1 MERTPLS
8 ADESDK
14 SIDLKGEVDLD
25 LKDELAKEQERRKV
39 LEDKLDNL
47 REVVSLEKEKAR
59 DLQSQLVENHKKIRM
74 LNTGAESLDKILCA
88 GQPPKKNWGLG
99 YSGGVLIDR
108 PTTQAGPIPGFVYG
122 GTSVSELSKECAGK
136 SSVSEPSKECAE
148 KPQVIEKS
156 VTRESKEETMC
167 LKQETKVKPISGGRK
182 KRACF
187 FCHKTGHIKR
197 RCFKLKKI
205 IKRAWSQRQ
214 CYPEPKHFGKV
225 WIDRRRSKKRNHT
238 TIGKEVP
245 AEFTHKA
252 TGKSINIPLAPGG
265 EGTFSAS
272 SRFKACLLLLPIK
285 RRRFFEIDCRL
296 RSKGDV
302 TTEFRRSVRI
312 SYDLPP
318 LSEHLFIFRGG
329 EVGVGTSEITFEF
342 SCANNDDKII
352 GCGVQIL
359 TEEASSREVDYFDT
373 ESSSRGEVDY
383 YTKTRST
390 DNDYFA
396 NLLQV
401 LFSSKQNVQVDWRQ
415 ILVQFQTKMYKWTG
429 VKYSIRWRHIPVI
442 NYYFLQGLNFG

>member
-182 KRACF
+182 KRAWLGASASVIQNQSTLERCGL
-187 FCHKTGHIKR
+187 TDEEAR
-197 RCFKLKKI
+197 RGI
-205 IKRAWSQRQ
+205 IQQSVREYI
-214 CYPEPKHFGKV
+214 CLP
-225 WIDRRRSKKRNHT
+225 
-238 TIGKEVP
+238 GKEVP

-415 ILVQFQTKMYKWTG
+415 IL
-429 VKYSIRWRHIPVI
+429 S
-442 NYYFLQGLNFG
+442 